1 MFLSENFSRHFVS
14 LTDPRKN
21 NHNKRH
27 NLGDILVLVILSV
40 ICGADDWVSVE
51 EFGKEKKDFLKK
63 FLKLPYGIPSHDTIG
78 DLFSRISIDEFSK
91 CFLSWINSLI
101 ETKNGDIIPI
111 DGKTL
116 RRSHDKNNSK
126 AAIHMVSAWSSKNQV
141 VLGQYKVDE
150 KSNEITAIPE
160 LLKMLDITGCTVT
173 IDAMGCQKKIA
184 SQIKKQGGDYLLSLK
199 ENQSTFYNAV
209 VDVFEKQIM
218 HTINLSEKDEQVSLP
233 EVDENNIFSKKTET
247 TNKAH
252 GRIERRK
259 CTVISAIHFPK
270 FKLKWDGLESII
282 MIESARTINDK
293 TSLEKRYYISSHLP
307 NAEILEPT
315 IRKHWLVENQLHWC
329 LDISFREDDC
339 RVRKGNAA
347 GNFAIV
353 RHVALNAL
361 KSEKSSKVGIKNK
374 RHKAGWS
381 DEYLA
386 KVIEAMQ
393 S

>member
-1 MFLSENFSRHFVS
+1 M
-14 LTDPRKN
+14 
-21 NHNKRH
+21 
-27 NLGDILVLVILSV
+27 ILAV

-78 DLFSRISIDEFSK
+78 DLFSRLSIDEFSK

-101 ETKNGDIIPI
+101 QTKNGDIVPI

-116 RRSHDKNNSK
+116 KRSHDKNNSK
-126 AAIHMVSAWSSKNQV
+126 SAIHMVSAWSSKNQV
-141 VLGQYKVDE
+141 VLGQYKVSE

-160 LLKMLDITGCTVT
+160 LLKMLDIAGCTVT

-199 ENQSTFYNAV
+199 ENQCTFYDAV
-209 VDVFEKQIM
+209 VEVFEMQLTN
-218 HTINLSEKDEQVSLP
+218 TINLSGEDQKDAILKTNENTILP
-233 EVDENNIFSKKTET
+233 KQEIET
-247 TNKAH
+247 RNKAH
-252 GRIERRK
+252 GRIEKRK
-259 CTVISAIHFPK
+259 CTVISATHLPT

-282 MIESARTINDK
+282 MIESTRTLNDK

-315 IRKHWLVENQLHWC
+315 IRKHWLVENQLHWS

-361 KSEKSSKVGIKNK
+361 KNEKTSRVGLKNK

-386 KVIEAMQ
+386 KVVETMQ

>member
-1 MFLSENFSRHFVS
+1 MFLSENFSKHFEFLV
-14 LTDPRKN
+14 DPRKN

-27 NLGDILVLVILSV
+27 NLSDILVLVILSV

-51 EFGKEKKDFLKK
+51 QFGKDKKDFLKK
-63 FLKLPYGIPSHDTIG
+63 FLKLPHGIPSHDTIG

-101 ETKNGDIIPI
+101 ETENGDIIPI

-116 RRSHDKNNSK
+116 RGSHDKKNSK

-141 VLGQYKVDE
+141 VLGQYKVNE

-184 SQIKKQGGDYLLSLK
+184 SRIKKQGGDYLLSLK
-199 ENQSTFYNAV
+199 ENQSIFYNAV
-209 VDVFEKQIM
+209 VDVFEKKTM
-218 HTINLSEKDEQVSLP
+218 RAINLSEQDEQFSLS
-233 EVDENNIFSKKTET
+233 EIDENNIFSKKTET
-247 TNKAH
+247 KNKTH

-259 CTVISAIHFPK
+259 CTVISATLFPK
-270 FKLKWDGLESII
+270 YKLKWDGLESII
-282 MIESARTINDK
+282 MIESVRTINDK

-329 LDISFREDDC
+329 LDVSFREDDC

-386 KVIEAMQ
+386 KVVEVMQ

>member
-1 MFLSENFSRHFVS
+1 MFLSENFSKHFES
-14 LTDPRKN
+14 LADPRKN

-27 NLGDILVLVILSV
+27 NLSDILVLVILGV

-51 EFGKEKKDFLKK
+51 QFGKDKKDFLTK
-63 FLKLPYGIPSHDTIG
+63 FLKLPHGIPSHDTIG
-78 DLFSRISIDEFSK
+78 DLFSRLSIDEFSK
-91 CFLSWINSLI
+91 CFLRWINSII

-111 DGKTL
+111 DGKQL

-141 VLGQYKVDE
+141 VLGQYKIDE

-184 SQIKKQGGDYLLSLK
+184 GQIKKQGGDYLLSLK
-199 ENQSTFYNAV
+199 ENQRTFYNEV
-209 VDVFEKQIM
+209 VDLFEKQI
-218 HTINLSEKDEQVSLP
+218 TNSTNLTEQDEQILLLD
-233 EVDENNIFSKKTET
+233 VDKNHISSKQIET
-247 TNKAH
+247 KKKLH
-252 GRIERRK
+252 GRIEKRK
-259 CTVISAIHFPK
+259 CTVISSTNFPK
-270 FKLKWDGLESII
+270 FRLKWDGLESII
-282 MIESARTINDK
+282 MIESTRTINNK
-293 TSLEKRYYISSHLP
+293 TSLENRYYISSHLP
-307 NAEILEPT
+307 DAEILEPT

-329 LDISFREDDC
+329 LDVSFREDDC

-353 RHVALNAL
+353 RHVTLNAL
-361 KSEKSSKVGIKNK
+361 KNEKSSKVGIKTK
-374 RHKAGWS
+374 RQKAGWS

-386 KVIEAMQ
+386 KVVEVMQ

>member
-14 LTDPRKN
+14 LTDPRKD

-27 NLGDILVLVILSV
+27 NLSDILVLVILSV

-51 EFGKEKKDFLKK
+51 SFGKEKKDFLRT

-116 RRSHDKNNSK
+116 RRSYDKNNSK

-141 VLGQYKVDE
+141 VLGQYKVNE

-173 IDAMGCQKKIA
+173 IDAMGCQKNIA

-199 ENQSTFYNAV
+199 ENQGAFYNAV
-209 VDVFEKQIM
+209 VDEFEKQITN
-218 HTINLSEKDEQVSLP
+218 TINASEKDGQVMLQES
-233 EVDENNIFSKKTET
+233 DENNIFSKINEPIK
-247 TNKAH
+247 KSH

-259 CTVISAIHFPK
+259 CTVISATNFPT
-270 FKLKWDGLESII
+270 FKLKWEGLESVI
-282 MIESARTINDK
+282 MIESTRTINDK

-361 KSEKSSKVGIKNK
+361 KNEKSSKVGIKNK
-374 RHKAGWS
+374 RLKAGWN

-386 KVIEAMQ
+386 KVVEVMQ

>member
-1 MFLSENFSRHFVS
+1 MVLSENFSRHFTS
-14 LTDPRKN
+14 LNDPRKDT
-21 NHNKRH
+21 HNKRH
-27 NLGDILVLVILSV
+27 KLGDILVLVILAV

-51 EFGKEKKDFLKK
+51 EFGKEKKDFLKT
-63 FLKLPYGIPSHDTIG
+63 FLELPYGIPSHDTIG
-78 DLFSRISIDEFSK
+78 NLFSRLSIEELSR

-101 ETKNGDIIPI
+101 QIKNGDIIPI

-126 AAIHMVSAWSSKNQV
+126 AAIHMVSAWSTKNQV

-160 LLKMLDITGCTVT
+160 LLKMLDIAGCTVT
-173 IDAMGCQKKIA
+173 IDAMGCQTKIA

-199 ENQSTFYNAV
+199 ENQGNLYNAV
-209 VDVFEKQIM
+209 VNSFAEK
-218 HTINLSEKDEQVSLP
+218 TITTNMPEIEQQNISLKTNVIIP
-233 EVDENNIFSKKTET
+233 ENAKKITT

-252 GRIERRK
+252 GRIEERK
-259 CTVISAIHFPK
+259 CTVLSAMHLPE

-282 MIESARTINDK
+282 MIESTRTVNNQ

-315 IRKHWLVENQLHWC
+315 VRKHWGVENQLHWC
-329 LDISFREDDC
+329 LDVSFREDDC

-353 RHVALNAL
+353 RHIALNAL
-361 KSEKSSKVGIKNK
+361 KNEKTSKVGLKNK

-381 DEYLA
+381 DNYLSRI
-386 KVIEAMQ
+386 VEVMQ

>member
-14 LTDPRKN
+14 LVDPRKN

-27 NLGDILVLVILSV
+27 NLSDILVLVILAV
-40 ICGADDWVSVE
+40 ICGADDWVSIE
-51 EFGKEKKDFLKK
+51 QFGKEKKDFLKE
-63 FLKLPYGIPSHDTIG
+63 FLKLPHGIPSHDTIG
-78 DLFSRISIDEFSK
+78 DLFSRLSIDEFSK
-91 CFLSWINSLI
+91 CFLSWINSII

-116 RRSHDKNNSK
+116 RRSHDKNNSRS
-126 AAIHMVSAWSSKNQV
+126 AIHMVSAWSSKNQV
-141 VLGQYKVDE
+141 VLGQYKVNE

-184 SQIKKQGGDYLLSLK
+184 SQVIKQGGDYLLSLK
-199 ENQSTFYNAV
+199 ENQNTFYNAV
-209 VDVFEKQIM
+209 VDAFEKQTIN
-218 HTINLSEKDEQVSLP
+218 TINLLGQDEQVSLP
-233 EVDENNIFSKKTET
+233 EVDKNNVFSKKNKT
-247 TNKAH
+247 TKKTH
-252 GRIERRK
+252 GRIENRK
-259 CTVISAIHFPK
+259 CTVISATHFPD

-282 MIESARTINDK
+282 MIESTRTINDK

-347 GNFAIV
+347 GNLAIV
-353 RHVALNAL
+353 RHIALNAL
-361 KSEKSSKVGIKNK
+361 KKEKSSKVGIKNK

-386 KVIEAMQ
+386 KVVETMQ
-393 S
+393 T